1 MRASPGFWLRSL
13 GGVWL
18 CEAAIAGAC
27 SSSGG
32 AARFNTNTGGT
43 TGSSGAGGNGASGA
57 TGGTTNGGSAG
68 FDIPPVALD
77 SGSDSGSL
85 LGTPQPP
92 APTAIPAGGDVFGTG
107 TTAADKPTL
116 EGTPDG
122 AATPTVVY
130 PLAHSLFPANM
141 APVEIH
147 LTKAVAAQAVARIA
161 FHVDG
166 GAAGN
171 FDLNVYGQCAP
182 AELDATTGCVLTIPA
197 DVCKKLGDA
206 NSFGTL
212 TTTIRLAA
220 AAGGSLGETKLDDV
234 SWTYSILTGGL
245 YYWSTAGTTGTAI
258 KRYDF
263 DKATMAPE
271 IYWRQNPDSPAVV
284 SNTYKINAQHAC
296 VGCHS
301 ITRDGNKIALTFGG
315 SLPAAFE
322 LVDVASKQPIIQ
334 KLDGDTGYATMTTFS
349 PDGTRMINSYKGE
362 LLLRSADANAQEL
375 GTLFAADTQETKSHA
390 FWSPTGNTI
399 AFVSYLFAATTQDPI
414 PTGDVVQNG
423 QIWVAP
429 SDGKVV
435 TGPAK
440 VIVPRSTDAAYYY
453 PAISD
458 DGKFVVYNTS
468 SCAGPPGSTGDW
480 GAGACD
486 GYNDFSG
493 RLSAIPIE
501 GGTPVDLARA
511 NGDAAQSVSNQWP
524 RWSPDHGA
532 FQKRT
537 VYWVAFSSRRGYGLR
552 IAGGAVTGQ
561 IKPQLWFTAV
571 RLSAGGTIEG
581 DPSFAPVWLPGQ
593 NESMTAPTGNHTPQW
608 VLRAVPVQI
617 Y

>member
-1 MRASPGFWLRSL
+1 M
-13 GGVWL
+13 
-18 CEAAIAGAC
+18 
-27 SSSGG
+27 
-32 AARFNTNTGGT
+32 
-43 TGSSGAGGNGASGA
+43 
-57 TGGTTNGGSAG
+57 
-68 FDIPPVALD
+68 
-77 SGSDSGSL
+77 
-85 LGTPQPP
+85 
-92 APTAIPAGGDVFGTG
+92 PAGGDVFAAG
-107 TTAADKPTL
+107 TTDADKPTL

-130 PLAHSLFPANM
+130 PLPHSLFPANM

-147 LTKAVAAQAVARIA
+147 VKKAVAAQAVARIT

-171 FDLNVYGQCAP
+171 FDLNVYGQCAA

-220 AAGGSLGETKLDDV
+220 AAGGSLGETQLNDV

-245 YYWSTAGTTGTAI
+245 YYWSTAGSTGTAI

-263 DKATMAPE
+263 DKATLAPE
-271 IYWRQNPDSPAVV
+271 IYWRQNPDSPPVV
-284 SNTYKINAQHAC
+284 STTYKINDQHSC

-301 ITRDGNKIALTFGG
+301 ISRDGNKIALSFGG

-322 LVDVASKQPIIQ
+322 LVDVATKTPIIQ
-334 KLDGDTGYATMTTFS
+334 KLDGDTGYASMTTFS
-349 PDGTRMINSYKGE
+349 PDGTRMINSYKGA
-362 LLLRSADANAQEL
+362 LLLRTADANAQEL
-375 GTLFAADTQETKSHA
+375 GTLFAADTQENKSHA
-390 FWSPTGNTI
+390 FWSPTGDTI
-399 AFVSYLFAATTQDPI
+399 AFVSYLFTASTQDPI

-429 SDGKVV
+429 SDGQGV

-440 VIVPRSTDAAYYY
+440 VIVPRSNDAAYYY

-468 SCAGPPGSTGDW
+468 SCAGPPGSPGDW
-480 GAGACD
+480 GGGACD

-493 RLSAIPIE
+493 RLSVIPIA

-511 NGDAAQSVSNQWP
+511 NGDTTQALSNQWP

-537 VYWVAFSSRRGYGLR
+537 VYWVAFSSRIGYGLR
-552 IAGGAVTGQ
+552 IAGGAVTGA

-571 RLSAGGTIEG
+571 RLTAGGTIEG

-593 NESMTAPTGNHTPQW
+593 NESMTSPTGNHTPQW
-608 VLRAVPVQI
+608 VLRAVPVRI